1 MSPTF
6 DDLVSAAHEQALD
19 DPADPRWS
27 AFLAAKLPGE
37 RDCGAFV
44 EWARHHRKWQ
54 FNVADVAGQICAKPR
69 EAAITILADIVA
81 ELAEEGAE
89 EGAEAP

>member
-1 MSPTF
+1 MGRAF

-19 DPADPRWS
+19 DPADARWS
-27 AFLAAKLPGE
+27 AFLASQLPNEG
-37 RDCGAFV
+37 DCGAFV

-54 FNVADVAGQICAKPR
+54 FNVADVADQICAKPR

-89 EGAEAP
+89 SP